1 MRLRARPVHRFTMK
15 LEGLAGATI
24 FEDPLRSHITL
35 SVLATI
41 PVLGLARWHVAQGQ
55 RFKSSQEKPPS

>member
-1 MRLRARPVHRFTMK
+1 MK